1 LAQVS
6 ILEEFLPEQLSEDEI
21 RETVSA
27 VVSQM
32 GATCMADMGK
42 VMGAANKQLA
52 GRADGKLIAQI
63 VKSILS

>member
-1 LAQVS
+1 
-6 ILEEFLPEQLSEDEI
+6 
-21 RETVSA
+21 
-27 VVSQM
+27 M
-32 GATCMADMGK
+32 GATSMADMGK

>member
-1 LAQVS
+1 
-6 ILEEFLPEQLSEDEI
+6 
-21 RETVSA
+21 
-27 VVSQM
+27 
-32 GATCMADMGK
+32 MGK

>member
-1 LAQVS
+1 MAQLS

-21 RETVSA
+21 RETVSV

-32 GATCMADMGK
+32 GAASMADMGK